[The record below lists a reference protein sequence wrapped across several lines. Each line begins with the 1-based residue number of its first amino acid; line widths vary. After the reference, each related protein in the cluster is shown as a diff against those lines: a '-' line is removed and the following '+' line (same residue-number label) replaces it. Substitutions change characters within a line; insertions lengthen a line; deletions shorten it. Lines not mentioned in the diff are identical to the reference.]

1 MECHFYALCC
11 ILEFYCK
18 LLVFKQ
24 GLSSLISLSILV
36 RAQILKACRI
46 WVHTQSQVISSES
59 AVGFRVDL
67 PQFKY
72 QYPIENAGIVKVLTS
87 LLKTMITISHLQGEA
102 YISLVHTSKPSL
114 CCLIIWSCLLRFLK
128 GCHTRQE
135 LSPTE
140 KMIGTDL
147 LLITG

>member
-1 MECHFYALCC
+1 MECHFNALCC
-11 ILEFYCK
+11 ILEFDCK

-24 GLSSLISLSILV
+24 GLSSLSILV
-36 RAQILKACRI
+36 MSQILQACGI

-59 AVGFRVDL
+59 AVGLQVDL
-67 PQFKY
+67 PQFKH
-72 QYPIENAGIVKVLTS
+72 QYPIETTCDIVKVLTS
-87 LLKTMITISHLQGEA
+87 LLKTMITISYLQGEA

-128 GCHTRQE
+128 GCHTRHE